1 MNIFRSLSPV
11 LIEPGNNAGFCLTA
25 ASNTN
30 GAAVQVQ
37 PCTGA
42 DSQRWAFT
50 GGQIK
55 IFNNSKCLNVP
66 NGATSSGTK
75 LQITSCSGAASQNWN
90 YDIWTTRIFLAN
102 QNQCLDLSGGNM
114 VAGNQVR
121 RSRSAISFVCPDVC
135 MDKKIQIWECSYG
148 NPNQIWNTGYYHT
161 QLPSKSENGQTGTN
175 DCGTGSSQSSM
186 CQTAW
191 LNDVDDFCLWAP
203 PSTGTIGNTEREE
216 VAWCT
221 KSGRGTRTIP
231 NGALKGV
238 HFVKT
243 PDYVQVTGVGDFT
256 KINIP
261 KGDEGGELDPHGA
274 DGNGNPIGGLVYGNS
289 FGNALQYHE
298 WTNFMSDSEFCFRAC
313 VRPLSSTYLAKFKSI

>member
-161 QLPSKSENGQTGTN
+161 QLPSKSENGQTG
-175 DCGTGSSQSSM
+175 
-186 CQTAW
+186 
-191 LNDVDDFCLWAP
+191 
-203 PSTGTIGNTEREE
+203 
-216 VAWCT
+216 
-221 KSGRGTRTIP
+221 
-231 NGALKGV
+231 
-238 HFVKT
+238 
-243 PDYVQVTGVGDFT
+243 
-256 KINIP
+256 
-261 KGDEGGELDPHGA
+261 DE
-274 DGNGNPIGGLVYGNS
+274 
-289 FGNALQYHE
+289 
-298 WTNFMSDSEFCFRAC
+298 
-313 VRPLSSTYLAKFKSI
+313 